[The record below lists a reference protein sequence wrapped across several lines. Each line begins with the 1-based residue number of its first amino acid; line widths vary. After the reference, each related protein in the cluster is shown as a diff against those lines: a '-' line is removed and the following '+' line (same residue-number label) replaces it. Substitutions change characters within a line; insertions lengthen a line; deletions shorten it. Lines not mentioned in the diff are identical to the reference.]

1 MDRFS
6 RSAMKTLDDELVA
19 SGAYNKVCVQLRGS
33 MPTALPRD
41 ATIRDVL
48 ASLSNPESFVR
59 QVVGVMHEAAREHGE
74 IVVRLGI
81 TGTGKAPN
89 YRVESATSGV
99 PLIALDG
106 ANHQRWPDG
115 ENFSAANN
123 WSSAAMTKDE
133 VAKLL
138 GEIRGR
144 PGLRRGA
151 KT

>member
-1 MDRFS
+1 
-6 RSAMKTLDDELVA
+6 
-19 SGAYNKVCVQLRGS
+19 
-33 MPTALPRD
+33 MPTALAQD
-41 ATIRDVL
+41 ATLRDVL
-48 ASLSNPESFVR
+48 PSLPNPESFVR
-59 QVVGVMHEAAREHGE
+59 QVVGVMHEAAKEHGE

-89 YRVESATSGV
+89 YRIEDANSGA

-115 ENFSAANN
+115 ENFSAATN

-138 GEIRGR
+138 GELRGR
-144 PGLRRGA
+144 R
-151 KT
+151 T